1 MKRKVP
7 SVLTIAGS
15 DCSGGAGIQADI
27 KTISALGCYAAS
39 AITAI
44 TVQNTCGVKNIMP
57 LPAHVIKA
65 QVETVIEDMDVNV
78 IKIGMLT
85 DRETILALTAV
96 LNRHPEIRIV
106 LDPVMASSNGV
117 PFITEQALEAMKQA
131 LLPLCTLITPNLPE
145 TEILTGYTPHTV
157 DEMTTAGREMLRF
170 GCKAVLVKGG
180 HLPSSG
186 KTDVL
191 VANGAD
197 EAIHTFLSAEIKTC
211 NTHGTGCTLS
221 SAIAAYM
228 ARGLPLAKA
237 VDKAKT
243 YVTHA
248 LESASEIHFGHG
260 HGPLNHFFD
269 PQKLII
275 N

>member
-1 MKRKVP
+1 MKKVVP
-7 SVLTIAGS
+7 SVLSIAGS

-44 TVQNTCGVKNIMP
+44 TVQNTCGVKDIMP
-57 LPAHVIKA
+57 LPAQVIRA
-65 QVETVIEDMDVNV
+65 QVEAVIEDMDVNIV
-78 IKIGMLT
+78 KIGMLT
-85 DRETILALTAV
+85 DRETILALSAV
-96 LNRHPEIRIV
+96 LDKHPEIRIV

-117 PFITEQALEAMKQA
+117 PFITDPALEAMKQV

-145 TEILTGYTPHTV
+145 TEILSGHTPHTV
-157 DEMTTAGREMLRF
+157 DEMTEAGREILQL

-180 HLPSSG
+180 HLTSSG

-191 VANGAD
+191 VTNDAD
-197 EAIHTFLSAEIKTC
+197 ETVHTFLSAEVITC

-221 SAIAAYM
+221 SAIAAYL

-237 VDKAKT
+237 VAKAKT

-248 LESASEIHFGHG
+248 LESASEIYFGHG
-260 HGPLNHFFD
+260 NGPLNHFFA

>member
-131 LLPLCTLITPNLPE
+131 LLPLCTL
-145 TEILTGYTPHTV
+145 
-157 DEMTTAGREMLRF
+157 RF